1 MNHVEIAAIIL
12 AVWNV
17 IVFFIYG
24 IDKTKAKHGKR
35 RISEKTLMLT
45 AVLMG
50 APGALLGMTVFRHK
64 TKHIK
69 FKIGVPLLLIVNVAV
84 IIVAVNG
91 LGVFDMPAQ
100 YQKIPPEEAKAMMDD
115 GSATVLDVRTTA
127 EFEEAHIAGAVL
139 LPDTDIRDMALELL
153 PNKKQTILVYC
164 RTGIRSERAAR
175 ALVELGYSK
184 VYDFGGI
191 VDWPY
196 ETVGG

>member
-1 MNHVEIAAIIL
+1 MNHAEIAAIAL
-12 AVWNV
+12 AAWNV
-17 IVFFIYG
+17 VVFCIYG
-24 IDKTKAKHGKR
+24 LDKSKAKHGKR
-35 RISEKTLMLT
+35 RISEKTLLLT
-45 AVLMG
+45 AALMG
-50 APGALLGMTVFRHK
+50 APGAMLGMTVFRHK
-64 TKHIK
+64 TKHTK

-84 IIVAVNG
+84 LIVAVNS

-115 GSATVLDVRTTA
+115 GKATVLDVRTAA

-139 LPDTDIRDMALELL
+139 IPDMDIRDMALELL
-153 PNKKQTILVYC
+153 PDKKKTILVYC

-175 ALVELGYSK
+175 ALIELGYRN

-196 ETVGG
+196 ETVSG